1 MSLSAV
7 PSLRDNGAFY
17 EERVDL
23 ACAFRWT
30 ARMNMHEGVA
40 NHFSLAVDEEG
51 TKFLLNPNGAHF
63 SRIKASDL
71 LLIDAN
77 DPETVKQPNAP
88 DRTAWFLHGA
98 LHRNCPQA
106 RCVLHAH
113 SKHATVLAS
122 LADSRMPPIDQ
133 NTARFFNRVAIDES
147 YGGMALEDEAER
159 CSNLLGDK
167 KVMVMGNHGVLTT
180 GRDVAEA
187 FDLLYYFERACQ
199 TLITAYMT
207 GRELRVLSDEVA
219 EKTALQWEDEAA
231 LIGYHFRELKAILD
245 DDTPEY
251 RD

>member
-1 MSLSAV
+1 MAISAV
-7 PSLRDNGAFY
+7 PTLRDNGAFY

-30 ARMNMHEGVA
+30 ARLDMHEGVA
-40 NHFSLAVDEEG
+40 NHFSLAVNEEG

-71 LLIDAN
+71 LLLDAN
-77 DPETVKQPNAP
+77 DPETLNHPNAP

-113 SKHATVLAS
+113 SKYATVLAS
-122 LADSRMPPIDQ
+122 LADSRMLPIDQ
-133 NTARFFNRVAIDES
+133 NTARYFNRVAIDES

-159 CSNLLGDK
+159 CSTLLADK
-167 KVMVMGNHGVLTT
+167 KVMVMGNHGILTT
-180 GRDVAEA
+180 GKDVAEA

-219 EKTALQWEDEAA
+219 EKTAQQWDDEAA

-245 DDTPEY
+245 SDTPEY